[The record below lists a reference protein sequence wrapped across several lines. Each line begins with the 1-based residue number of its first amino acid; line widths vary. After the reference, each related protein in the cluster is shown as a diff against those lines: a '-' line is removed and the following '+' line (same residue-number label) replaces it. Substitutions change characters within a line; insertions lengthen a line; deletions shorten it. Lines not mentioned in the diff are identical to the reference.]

1 MTKRT
6 LIGGQ
11 MEAEDVAPAFARP
24 TVDIER
30 GDGHPMANNVRCAGG
45 GWWVITAT
53 EAVQRGEPARPYG
66 TSQPCGW
73 EGERFATGHVT
84 RREADTLP
92 IAELQAR
99 VLANQNTLRTAKPC
113 PRCGGRVELIP
124 TDGAA

>member
-1 MTKRT
+1 MT
-6 LIGGQ
+6 
-11 MEAEDVAPAFARP
+11 A
-24 TVDIER
+24 
-30 GDGHPMANNVRCAGG
+30 NVRCAGG
-45 GWWVITAT
+45 GLPRPDLPLRTRVIH
-53 EAVQRGEPARPYG
+53 QGEGSVKGWTFKIAE
-66 TSQPCGW
+66 PCGW

-124 TDGAA
+124 NGGDVA